1 MDSYSAIPYI
11 LVSVVL
17 GAAGQLLLKYGMSK
31 VGALSLSADKILPA
45 LTNPGVIYVVIGLM
59 IYVCGTASWLI
70 ALSRADLSF
79 AYPFASLSYVAML
92 IGAWV
97 LFKEQLDIWRL
108 AGSAVIILGVILI
121 SRSGQ

>member
-17 GAAGQLLLKYGMSK
+17 GAIGQLMLKYGMSK
-31 VGALSLSADKILPA
+31 VGVLSLSLDKILPA
-45 LTNPGVIYVVIGLM
+45 LTNPGVIYVMIGLM

-97 LFKEQLDIWRL
+97 LFKEQLDVWRL
-108 AGSAVIILGVILI
+108 AGSAVIILGVLLI